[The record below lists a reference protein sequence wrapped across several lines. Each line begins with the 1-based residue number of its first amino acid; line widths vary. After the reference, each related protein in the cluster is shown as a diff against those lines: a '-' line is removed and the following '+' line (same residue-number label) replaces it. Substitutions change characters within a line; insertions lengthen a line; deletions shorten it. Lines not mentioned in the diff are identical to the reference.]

1 MSKKERDTYRRYKLN
16 EINTHTLTVSNI
28 TKTFGQYKALDE
40 VGFQIENG
48 ITALLG
54 NNGAGKTTLINSI
67 VGLIET
73 DNGTVELDGIDNGKK
88 GKEFRKYL
96 GFLPQECGYYD
107 EFSALQ
113 FLRYMGSIKNVPKKI
128 CDERIEEYM
137 KKLRLWEHRHK
148 KVSQYSGGMKHR
160 LGIIQA
166 LLNEPALLIL
176 DEPTTGLDYIER
188 SVFADIMKEY
198 AKEHIVI
205 ISTHI
210 FSDVEDIA
218 ENVIILNTGKLVCN
232 EKFEKGSSIIECYEQ
247 HFKG

>member
-16 EINTHTLTVSNI
+16 EINIHSLTVSNI
-28 TKTFGQYKALDE
+28 TKTYGKYKALDE
-40 VGFQIENG
+40 VGFQIQNG

-73 DNGTVELDGIDNGKK
+73 DAGSVELDEIDNAKK
-88 GKEFRKYL
+88 GKEFRKHL

-113 FLRYMGSIKNVPKKI
+113 FLRYMGSIKNVQKKI

-188 SVFADIMKEY
+188 SVFADIMKKY

-218 ENVIILNTGKLVCN
+218 ENVIILNEGKLVCN
-232 EKFEKGSSIIECYEQ
+232 EKFDKGSSIIERYERY
-247 HFKG
+247 FKG